1 MFRLRWTTRMT
12 RAVATIWTAHE
23 ALKRGWSSNLCSPWA
38 PLLEVLRV
46 SSESQGAPVHKTQM
60 LESGPYLHYFTF
72 SLHSAL
78 IVTWCHMHSAN
89 GRGYTCYTSPRQS
102 AFRWTYRLQYASIL
116 HSRNLPVVSNF
127 YKSGQIPTL
136 GPWKALRLNRALSPG
151 TRQSMSGLLEKGIF
165 HVYGEIHPLGMLALR
180 IKKEIRLK
188 LCGNLHVL
196 GRYRYLLNPHI
207 LLAISR
213 HEKGLKWN
221 VVKKPVKLSHTKPN

>member
-1 MFRLRWTTRMT
+1 MFGLRWTTRMT

-38 PLLEVLRV
+38 PLLWEVLRV
-46 SSESQGAPVHKTQM
+46 LRAATSYVQVSRKVLQSTRHKCWNRDRIYIQ
-60 LESGPYLHYFTF
+60 LTF
-72 SLHSAL
+72 SFDS
-78 IVTWCHMHSAN
+78 HMMTAN

-116 HSRNLPVVSNF
+116 HSRNLPAVSNF
-127 YKSGQIPTL
+127 YKSGRIPTL
-136 GPWKALRLNRALSPG
+136 GPWKALRLNQALSPG

-196 GRYRYLLNPHI
+196 GRYI
-207 LLAISR
+207 I
-213 HEKGLKWN
+213 
-221 VVKKPVKLSHTKPN
+221 

>member
-1 MFRLRWTTRMT
+1 
-12 RAVATIWTAHE
+12 
-23 ALKRGWSSNLCSPWA
+23 
-38 PLLEVLRV
+38 
-46 SSESQGAPVHKTQM
+46 
-60 LESGPYLHYFTF
+60 
-72 SLHSAL
+72 
-78 IVTWCHMHSAN
+78 
-89 GRGYTCYTSPRQS
+89 
-102 AFRWTYRLQYASIL
+102 
-116 HSRNLPVVSNF
+116 
-127 YKSGQIPTL
+127 
-136 GPWKALRLNRALSPG
+136 
-151 TRQSMSGLLEKGIF
+151 MSGLLEKGIF